1 MHAPPEISYAG
12 RLAQER
18 RRFDGVSEFDDLPP
32 IYHYWSNT
40 FVRAMLERVGCHSAP
55 TFLAKFLRQSAQRCG
70 TPNPVFLSIGSGDG
84 NNEVEIAQLA
94 PWRRTRRISH

>member
-1 MHAPPEISYAG
+1 MSERKSPRCTRPRKSPYAG

-40 FVRAMLERVGCHSAP
+40 FVRAMLEPVGHSAP
-55 TFLAKFLRQSAQRCG
+55 EVSWRENTFRESARRCG
-70 TPNPVFLSIGSGDG
+70 TNSGIPQHRLG
-84 NNEVEIAQLA
+84 
-94 PWRRTRRISH
+94 RREQ